1 MFGPGRLYGLC
12 CPLRHRLRNV
22 FPRLLSV
29 SNSTPLAQGDVEPAI
44 WSLVRDQPIDV
55 DELVP
60 FVCTPTRFGGRRQR
74 LRCLK
79 CGRGCRKESM
89 AGVGSAA
96 ASAMAWSPQRGSISA
111 RSIVQTGSG
120 PRLTANRYQAQSAE
134 PTAFRHLGD
143 AAPPMLTRTDVR
155 GA

>member
-1 MFGPGRLYGLC
+1 MFGPVHLYGLC

-60 FVCTPTRFGGRRQR
+60 FVYTPTKFGGRRR
-74 LRCLK
+74 WLSCLK
-79 CGRGCRKESM
+79 CGRGCRKIY
-89 AGVGSAA
+89 G
-96 ASAMAWSPQRGSISA
+96 RG
-111 RSIVQTGSG
+111 R
-120 PRLTANRYQAQSAE
+120 
-134 PTAFRHLGD
+134 
-143 AAPPMLTRTDVR
+143 
-155 GA
+155 